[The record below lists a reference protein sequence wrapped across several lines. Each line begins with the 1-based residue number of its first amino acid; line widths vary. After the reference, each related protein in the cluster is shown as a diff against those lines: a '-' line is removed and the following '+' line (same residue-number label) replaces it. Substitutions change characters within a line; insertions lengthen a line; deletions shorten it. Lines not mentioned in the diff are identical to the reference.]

1 MGGHMYKFRSRALQ
15 GLCVTVVV
23 AWLGGCAGTTT
34 VQQSHPLIA
43 PAGTADGAK
52 VYFIRPDPG
61 FRGVMDKPL
70 AISLDGAEI
79 LALAKGQYTLLLL
92 KSGTSQMKLDFHTV
106 VGSSN
111 TMTPVS
117 TTTPLT
123 LLPGASQY
131 VVFDLVSRGL
141 GAGSTFAPLRVSRD
155 RALEVAKGLSP
166 VGMAVLE
173 PLQ

>member
-1 MGGHMYKFRSRALQ
+1 MGGHMYESRWQALQ
-15 GLCVTVVV
+15 GLCVAVVV
-23 AWLGGCAGTTT
+23 AWLAGCAGTTS

-43 PAGTADGAK
+43 PAGAADGAK

-61 FRGVMDKPL
+61 FRGVMDRPL
-70 AISLDGAEI
+70 AISLEGAEI

-92 KSGTSQMKLDFHTV
+92 KPGTSQMKLDFHTV
-106 VGSSN
+106 VGPSN

-123 LLPGASQY
+123 LSPGAAQY
-131 VVFDLVSRGL
+131 LVFDLVPRGL
-141 GAGSTFAPLRVSRD
+141 GAGSTFVPRQVPRD
-155 RALEVAKGLSP
+155 RALEVVRGLSP
-166 VGMAVLE
+166 VGMAVRE